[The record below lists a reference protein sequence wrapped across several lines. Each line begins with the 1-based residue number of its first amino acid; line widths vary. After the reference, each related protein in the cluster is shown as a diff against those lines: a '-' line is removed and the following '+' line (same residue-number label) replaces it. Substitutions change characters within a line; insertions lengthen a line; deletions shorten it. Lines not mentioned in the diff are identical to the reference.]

1 MAGIAEDVVYFDI
14 ASNLREEMAAMKK
27 SVRRPESPKPVQL
40 DAVDRR
46 ILDRLQE
53 DNQISNLELAAA
65 VGISPPPCSRRVQ
78 RLRAEG
84 IISADVSLLD
94 PFRVGR
100 SLIVF
105 ASVTLERQREDLLEN
120 FERKMLAHAEVMQCY
135 FVSGDADYLVV
146 VSVPDMAAYNDFA
159 RRVFANEPNIRMF
172 RSSFALSR
180 VKYQTKIPLG
190 ESDEGNSR
198 LTAR

>member
-1 MAGIAEDVVYFDI
+1 
-14 ASNLREEMAAMKK
+14 MKK
-27 SVRRPESPKPVQL
+27 SVRRPEPPKPVQL

-135 FVSGDADYLVV
+135 FVDADYLVV

-159 RRVFANEPNIRMF
+159 CRARQRPNIRMF

-190 ESDEGNSR
+190 ESDEGK
-198 LTAR
+198 

>member
-1 MAGIAEDVVYFDI
+1 MAE
-14 ASNLREEMAAMKK
+14 MKK
-27 SVRRPESPKPVQL
+27 SVKRAEPPKPVRL
-40 DAVDRR
+40 DRIDRR

-53 DNQISNLELAAA
+53 DNQTSNLELAAA

-84 IISADVSLLD
+84 IIAADVSLVD

-135 FVSGDADYLVV
+135 FISGDADYLVV

-180 VKYQTKIPLG
+180 VKYQTRIPLG
-190 ESDEGNSR
+190 DGED
-198 LTAR
+198 AD

>member
-1 MAGIAEDVVYFDI
+1 MLSKAPSSVIREKNMATRRKIIPEI
-14 ASNLREEMAAMKK
+14 SPEPAAA
-27 SVRRPESPKPVQL
+27 L
-40 DAVDRR
+40 DAIDRK
-46 ILDRLQE
+46 ILALLQE
-53 DNQISNLELAAA
+53 DNQITNQALAEK
-65 VGISPPPCSRRVQ
+65 VGISPPPCHRRVR
-78 RLRAEG
+78 RLREEG
-84 IISADVSLLD
+84 IIARDVSLVD
-94 PFRVGR
+94 PVKVGR

-105 ASVTLERQREDLLEN
+105 ASITLERQREDLLEN

-190 ESDEGNSR
+190 ESDEG
-198 LTAR
+198 T

>member
-1 MAGIAEDVVYFDI
+1 
-14 ASNLREEMAAMKK
+14 MKK
-27 SVRRPESPKPVQL
+27 SVKRAEPPKPIQL
-40 DAVDRR
+40 DPIDRR

-53 DNQISNLELAAA
+53 NNQISNLELAAA

-190 ESDEGNSR
+190 DGANDEQQSP
-198 LTAR
+198 

>member
-1 MAGIAEDVVYFDI
+1 M
-14 ASNLREEMAAMKK
+14 MK
-27 SVRRPESPKPVQL
+27 SVKRAEPPRPVRL
-40 DAVDRR
+40 DAIDRR

-84 IISADVSLLD
+84 IIAADVSLVD

-135 FVSGDADYLVV
+135 FISGDADYLVV

-190 ESDEGNSR
+190 ESDEG
-198 LTAR
+198 T

>member
-1 MAGIAEDVVYFDI
+1 MAG
-14 ASNLREEMAAMKK
+14 MKK
-27 SVRRPESPKPVQL
+27 SEKRPDPPKPVRL
-40 DAVDRR
+40 DRIDRN
-46 ILDRLQE
+46 ILDLLQE
-53 DNQISNLELAAA
+53 NNQISNLELAAA

-84 IISADVSLLD
+84 IIAADVSLVD

-105 ASVTLERQREDLLEN
+105 VNVTLERQREDLLEN

-135 FVSGDADYLVV
+135 FISGDADYLVV

-180 VKYQTKIPLG
+180 VKYQTKIPLADTA
-190 ESDEGNSR
+190 DE
-198 LTAR
+198 A

>member
-1 MAGIAEDVVYFDI
+1 
-14 ASNLREEMAAMKK
+14 MKK
-27 SVRRPESPKPVQL
+27 SVRRAEPPKPVRL
-40 DAVDRR
+40 DPIDRR

-78 RLRAEG
+78 RLRTEG
-84 IISADVSLLD
+84 IIAADVSLVD

-135 FVSGDADYLVV
+135 FISGDADYLVV

-180 VKYQTKIPLG
+180 VKYQTKIPLAVG
-190 ESDEGNSR
+190 TDDEQPSP
-198 LTAR
+198 

>member
-1 MAGIAEDVVYFDI
+1 M
-14 ASNLREEMAAMKK
+14 
-27 SVRRPESPKPVQL
+27 
-40 DAVDRR
+40 DRR
-46 ILDRLQE
+46 FSISATKSQNEEIREKDQATKRSGSTHRSQDPRRLQE
-53 DNQISNLELAAA
+53 DNQISNGGDGGG
-65 VGISPPPCSRRVQ
+65 VGISRRPFARSSASR
-78 RLRAEG
+78 EG
-84 IISADVSLLD
+84 ISRTTSRGR

-135 FVSGDADYLVV
+135 FISGGADYLVV
-146 VSVPDMAAYNDFA
+146 VSVPDVAAYNDFA

-180 VKYQTKIPLG
+180 VNSNLIPLG
-190 ESDEGNSR
+190 DAERN
-198 LTAR
+198 TAARRNRAGRGPAP

>member
-1 MAGIAEDVVYFDI
+1 VVANFVAGIAEDVVDCELF
-14 ASNLREEMAAMKK
+14 SNLREEKTAMKK
-27 SVRRPESPKPVQL
+27 SVKRPEPPKPVRL
-40 DAVDRR
+40 DAIDRR

-120 FERKMLAHAEVMQCY
+120 FERKMLAHGEVMQCY

-180 VKYQTKIPLG
+180 VKYQTKIPLA
-190 ESDEGNSR
+190 ETADEV
-198 LTAR
+198 

>member
-1 MAGIAEDVVYFDI
+1 MAGIAEDVVDCELF
-14 ASNLREEMAAMKK
+14 SNLREEKTAMKK
-27 SVRRPESPKPVQL
+27 SVKRPEPPKPVRL
-40 DAVDRR
+40 DAIDRR

-180 VKYQTKIPLG
+180 VKYQTKIPLADS
-190 ESDEGNSR
+190 EEG
-198 LTAR
+198 T